1 MKKMLFLLCLLIMS
15 GLQIKAQEKSKIELN
30 SLSLS
35 SGEGPLSSGL
45 FFEANFTRGKD
56 LLNIYLGERDICVYY
71 LKPLGKKIYLGPSW
85 EYYYNTPTLGLL
97 ALTTPFSSENWTVS
111 TFSWGGISAG
121 TPTEQV
127 TLLQW
132 RWLFLYNSLSVDYK
146 GLTLSGAVMWYETW
160 GHLFDLKYTKDINQN
175 FKMFGSAGYSWYGDG
190 KYLFKL
196 GLSYHITPKE

>member
-1 MKKMLFLLCLLIMS
+1 MKKTLFLLCLFAATIVLS
-15 GLQIKAQEKSKIELN
+15 AQEKPKIELN

-71 LKPLGKKIYLGPSW
+71 LKPIGKKMYLGPSW
-85 EYYYNTPTLGLL
+85 EYYYNTPTLGIM
-97 ALTTPFSSENWTVS
+97 ALTTPFSTENWTIS

-121 TPTEQV
+121 TPNEEV
-127 TLLQW
+127 TLLKW
-132 RWLFLYNSLSVDYK
+132 RYLFLYNSLGIDYK

-160 GHLFDLKYTKDINQN
+160 GHLIDLKYTKAINKN
-175 FKMFGSAGYSWYGDG
+175 FKLFGSAGYSWYRDG

-196 GLSYHITPKE
+196 GVSYHVVPTE